1 MKIIAAS
8 EGPMKPARSLIVL
21 IACAV
26 VAGSSAHAQ
35 GVAPAPP
42 AAQPS
47 ASAPVSAAD
56 DPNQVSELVVVSHPQ
71 GPAIWRV
78 TYNGA
83 EMTIMGSVQPIQQQQ
98 KWDRRQTM
106 AALDGARLVILP
118 PKVGLDP
125 LQVIA
130 LVTTNIWRVRTLG
143 SLESR
148 LPPDLKARF
157 VQARVVAQQPEGR
170 YAHWKPAASGFLLLS
185 DMRHTLGYSM
195 GKPGTTIEKIAK
207 GMRIPSRNISSYSV
221 LSLVNLA
228 VRLDDKQNLACLDD
242 ALEQAEYERAHVQ
255 DMNDDWAHGDV
266 LSVNARYRLPPLQRC
281 LMLAPGARKEI
292 DRAMAEASDRLW
304 AELQKPGKTVAVI
317 DMAWLLP
324 KDGLLDR
331 LKAHG
336 ATVGPPPMIAALE
349 RAEADDGKD

>member
-1 MKIIAAS
+1 MGIAATS
-8 EGPMKPARSLIVL
+8 EGPMKPVRSLAVL
-21 IACAV
+21 AACA
-26 VAGSSAHAQ
+26 ALSTAAARAQ
-35 GVAPAPP
+35 EAPAAPP
-42 AAQPS
+42 AA
-47 ASAPVSAAD
+47 VD
-56 DPNQVSELVVVSHPQ
+56 DPGQVSELVVVAHPQ
-71 GPAIWRV
+71 GPAMWRV

-83 EMTIMGSVQPIQQQQ
+83 EMTIMGSVQPVQQQQ

-157 VQARVVAQQPEGR
+157 VQARMVAQQPESR
-170 YAHWKPAASGFLLLS
+170 YAHWRPAASGFLLLS

-195 GKPGTTIEKIAK
+195 GKPGTTIEKIAR
-207 GMRIPSRNISSYSV
+207 GMHIPTRSISNYSV

-228 VRLDDKQNLACLDD
+228 VHLDDKQNLACLDD
-242 ALEQAEYERAHVQ
+242 ALAQAEYERAHVQ

-292 DRAMAEASDRLW
+292 DRAMAEAGDRLW
-304 AELQKPGKTVAVI
+304 ADLQKPGKTLAVV

-336 ATVGPPPMIAALE
+336 ATVGPPPMIAAVE

>member
-1 MKIIAAS
+1 MT
-8 EGPMKPARSLIVL
+8 PARALAAL
-21 IACAV
+21 TACALL
-26 VAGSSAHAQ
+26 ASAPARAQ
-35 GVAPAPP
+35 APP
-42 AAQPS
+42 APS
-47 ASAPVSAAD
+47 VE

-71 GPAIWRV
+71 GPAMWRV
-78 TYNGA
+78 TYGDA
-83 EMTIMGSVQPIQQQQ
+83 VMTVMGSVQPIQQQQ
-98 KWDRRQTM
+98 KWDRRQMM

-125 LQVIA
+125 LQVLA
-130 LVTTNIWRVRTLG
+130 LATSNLWKVRTLG
-143 SLESR
+143 ALEPR
-148 LPPDLKARF
+148 LPPELRDRF
-157 VQARVVAQQPEGR
+157 VQARMIAQQPASR

-185 DMRHTLGYSM
+185 DTRHILGYSM
-195 GKPGTTIEKIAK
+195 GKPGTTVEKIAR
-207 GMRIPSRNISSYSV
+207 GLHIPTRAISNYSV
-221 LSLVNLA
+221 GGLVGLA
-228 VRLDDKQNLACLDD
+228 VKLDDAQNLTCLDD
-242 ALEQAEYERAHVQ
+242 TLAQADYERVHAQ

-292 DRAMAEASDRLW
+292 EKAMAEAADRLW

-331 LKAHG
+331 LKARG

-349 RAEADDGKD
+349 KAESDDSKD

>member
-1 MKIIAAS
+1 
-8 EGPMKPARSLIVL
+8 MKPIRSLAVL
-21 IACAV
+21 AACAV
-26 VAGSSAHAQ
+26 LLGGQARAQ
-35 GVAPAPP
+35 APAAP
-42 AAQPS
+42 AA
-47 ASAPVSAAD
+47 APLPPVD
-56 DPNQVSELVVVSHPQ
+56 DPNQVSELVVVAHPQ
-71 GPAIWRV
+71 GPAMWRV
-78 TYNGA
+78 QYGDA
-83 EMTIMGSVQPIQQQQ
+83 VMTIMGSVTPIQQQQ
-98 KWDRRQTM
+98 KWDRRQMT

-118 PKVGLDP
+118 PRVGLNP

-130 LVTTNIWRVRTLG
+130 LATSNIWKVRTFG
-143 SLESR
+143 SLEQR

-157 VQARVVAQQPEGR
+157 VQARMIAQQPEGR

-185 DMRHTLGYSM
+185 DTRHILGYSM
-195 GKPGTTIEKIAK
+195 GKPGTTVEKIAK
-207 GMRIPSRNISSYSV
+207 GMRIPTRAISNYSV
-221 LSLVNLA
+221 GSLLALA
-228 VRLDDKQNLACLDD
+228 VRLDDQQNLTCLDD
-242 ALEQAEYERAHVQ
+242 ALAQADYERLHAR
-255 DMNDDWAHGDV
+255 DMNDDWAQGDV

-292 DRAMAEASDRLW
+292 EKAMAEAADRLW

-349 RAEADDGKD
+349 KAEADDGKD